1 MILFH
6 IIDDFV
12 FQPICLSKLK
22 QKEWWERNIGTKEHG
37 MPFMYK
43 NDYKMALGIHAL
55 SWSIMIHLP
64 LFLIAS
70 DFWLGFSVIINM
82 IIHCVVDDLKANDKK
97 LNLSED
103 QVIHMGSNINN
114 FFVIHYLKNK
124 REEFNLTSLNFFI
137 IILT

>member
-22 QKEWWERNIGTKEHG
+22 QKNWWKENIKNEDELEK
-37 MPFMYK
+37 YK
-43 NDYKMALGIHAL
+43 DDYKAALLIHSL

-70 DFWLGFSVIINM
+70 DFWLWFSVTMNM
-82 IIHCVVDDLKANDKK
+82 LIHCVVDDIKANDKK
-97 LNLSED
+97 LNLVED
-103 QVIHMGSNINN
+103 QVIHM
-114 FFVIHYLKNK
+114 VQ
-124 REEFNLTSLNFFI
+124 
-137 IILT
+137 ILITFLLFTI